1 MFNPWN
7 ALSTLAVQTPE
18 AATDQAAGALETK
31 LVETAGEAAEV
42 ANATGSNGLAVAV
55 LLFKVAVILILP
67 LVLGGFIAKA
77 LKLKDHGGRIAA
89 SLLALSIGVAPLA
102 LHYANPDPLK
112 KPLLKLGIDLAGGAN
127 LVYEVTPT
135 EGKPITD
142 QVMDKMVGAIIQRIN
157 PSGQEEITVR
167 RVGAD
172 RIEVIVPGKDPAT
185 VDAIKASITRLGT
198 LEFYITANRDEDLS
212 IVQQGQALDS
222 GKREVRD
229 SNDNIIAKW
238 LPAFEKNNE
247 PKFLERSDAVRRPVK
262 AQRDTD
268 SGIEQYDTEE
278 YLLLVDPK
286 DLRVSGKFLKSAGTN
301 TSQEDG
307 SQMVT
312 FRFNQL
318 GGHLLGQLTARFKP
332 KPGHPDRGL
341 AIVLD
346 GRVFSAPAIRDTI
359 TDRGQITGDFTS
371 QETKQLADV
380 LNAGALEVP
389 INPKPMSEA
398 TLDPTL
404 GEDVRK
410 KGVQAIMIAAVSVVA
425 FMLLYY
431 RTAGLIAIFCLIMN
445 LFLVLST
452 MMLIEAT
459 FTLPGLAGLVLTIGM
474 AVDANVLIFE
484 RMREEQR
491 RGSSL
496 RMSIRNGFSKA
507 FSTII
512 DANLT
517 TLLTAVILFI
527 IGTDTVRGF
536 AVTLFIGIVMSM
548 FTALFVGR
556 TIFEVAEQ
564 KGWLKKLSMFSFVGE
579 TNWDFVG
586 KRAIAALISCVL
598 IGIGLV
604 AFFVRGANNFD
615 IDFTGGT
622 MVTFQ
627 LDNTADTEKVRSVL
641 STQFKDNFTVERL
654 TLAGEDAG
662 EGGIHFRLRTSESDS
677 EANKDSKLSAEERV
691 SQKVNAAF
699 KAEQG
704 MDLRKV
710 TMTFSDPQAIEVA
723 DDDDPLQALQVRRFN
738 GGSTSEVTFSDE
750 VAVGTITDN
759 LVTAFQTLDSSES
772 SKYGEAAS
780 MFGIEG
786 LEGSGLTASA
796 NAVRKYNK
804 ITVRTEDAIPADDL
818 HDALD
823 SIKSRLS
830 SSPLFDEVNTFAS
843 AVAGEMKDSAV
854 MAIIV
859 SLLAIVGYIW
869 FRFQR
874 ITFGLA
880 AVVALIHDVLIVV
893 GMVAL
898 ASLANGTPFGKLL
911 ILNDFR
917 INLPMVA
924 AFLTVVGYSLN
935 DTIVVFDRIRE
946 VRGKNPD
953 LTEEIV
959 NTSLNQTL
967 SRTLLT
973 SLTTFIVVMILYV
986 IGGEGIHGF
995 AFCLTVG
1002 VLVGTYS
1009 SVYVASPVLIWLMNL
1024 GKSQEA

>member
-18 AATDQAAGALETK
+18 AGTDQAAGALEAK
-31 LVETAGEAAEV
+31 LVETAGEATEV
-42 ANATGSNGLAVAV
+42 ANATGSSGLAVAV
-55 LLFKVAVILILP
+55 LLLKVVVILILP
-67 LVLGGFIAKA
+67 LVLGAFIAKA
-77 LKLKDHGGRIAA
+77 LKLKEQGGRISA
-89 SLLALSIGVAPLA
+89 SLLALSIGISPLA
-102 LHYANPDPLK
+102 LNYLNDVPFEDT
-112 KPLLKLGIDLAGGAN
+112 LKLGIDLAGGAN
-127 LVYEVTPT
+127 LVYEVMPT
-135 EGKPITD
+135 EKPITD
-142 QVMDKMVGAIIQRIN
+142 QIMDKMVGAIIQRIN

-172 RIEVIVPGKDPAT
+172 RIEVIVPGKDTTT
-185 VDAIKASITRLGT
+185 VDAIKAKITRLGT
-198 LEFYITANRDEDLS
+198 LEFYITANRSEDSL
-212 IVQQGQALDS
+212 IVQQGLALPP

-229 SNDNIIAKW
+229 SSDNIIAKW

-247 PKFLERSDAVRRPVK
+247 PKLLERSDVVRRSVK

-268 SGIEQYDTEE
+268 SGIEPYDTEE
-278 YLLLVDPK
+278 YLLLVDRE
-286 DLRVSGKFLKSAGTN
+286 DLRVSGKFLNSAGTAI
-301 TSQEDG
+301 SPEDG
-307 SQMVT
+307 SQLVT
-312 FRFNQL
+312 FRFDQQ
-318 GGHLLGQLTARFKP
+318 GAYRFGQLTTRFKP
-332 KPGHPDRGL
+332 RTGHPDRGL

-346 GRVFSAPAIRDTI
+346 GRVFSSPSIRDTI
-359 TDRGQITGDFTS
+359 TSNGQISGDFTS
-371 QETKQLADV
+371 EETKQLADV

-404 GEDVRK
+404 GEDVRN
-410 KGVQAIMIAAVSVVA
+410 KGVQAIVIAAVSVVG

-431 RTAGLIAIFCLIMN
+431 RTAGLIAIFCLVMN

-452 MMLIEAT
+452 MMVIDAT

-491 RGSSL
+491 RGASL

-579 TNWDFVG
+579 SNWNFVG

-598 IGIGLV
+598 IGVGLV
-604 AFFVRGANNFD
+604 AFFVRGANNYD

-627 LDNTADTEKVRSVL
+627 LDEAANTEKVRSVL
-641 STQFKDNFTVERL
+641 ATQFEDNFTVERL

-662 EGGIHFRLRTSESDS
+662 EGGIHFRLRTSETDS

-691 SQKVNAAF
+691 SQKVNTAF
-699 KAEQG
+699 EAEEG

-710 TMTFSDPQAIEVA
+710 TMTFSDPQLVEVA
-723 DDDDPLQALQVRRFN
+723 DDDDDDLLKAAQISRFK
-738 GGSTSEVTFSDE
+738 GGSASDVTFSDE
-750 VAVGTITDN
+750 VAVGTITDS

-772 SKYGEAAS
+772 SKYEEAAS

-786 LEGSGLTASA
+786 LEGSGLKASA

-804 ITVRTEDAIPADDL
+804 ITIRTEDVIPADDL
-818 HDALD
+818 QSALT
-823 SIKSRLS
+823 SIQSRLD

-843 AVAGEMKDSAV
+843 AVASEMKQSAV

-859 SLLAIVGYIW
+859 SLFAIVGYIW

-874 ITFGLA
+874 ITFGVA
-880 AVVALIHDVLIVV
+880 AVIALIHDVLIVL

-898 ASLANGTPFGKLL
+898 ASLASGTPFGKLL
-911 ILNDFR
+911 LLNDFR

-953 LTEEIV
+953 LTEAIV

-1009 SVYVASPVLIWLMNL
+1009 SVYVASPVLIWLMNY
-1024 GKSQEA
+1024 GKSQKA

>member
-18 AATDQAAGALETK
+18 AGTDQAAGALEAK
-31 LVETAGEAAEV
+31 LVETAGEATEV

-67 LVLGGFIAKA
+67 LILGAFIAKA

-89 SLLALSIGVAPLA
+89 SLLALFIGVAPLA
-102 LHYANPDPLK
+102 LNFVNGVDFK
-112 KPLLKLGIDLAGGAN
+112 DTLKLGIDLAGGAN
-127 LVYEVTPT
+127 LVYEVMPT
-135 EGKPITD
+135 EKPITD

-172 RIEVIVPGKDPAT
+172 RIEVIVPGKDTTT
-185 VDAIKASITRLGT
+185 VDAIKAKITRLGT
-198 LEFYITANRDEDLS
+198 LEFYITANRSEDSL
-212 IVQQGQALDS
+212 IVQQGLALPP

-229 SNDNIIAKW
+229 SSDNIIAKW

-247 PKFLERSDAVRRPVK
+247 PKLLERSDAVRRSVK

-278 YLLLVDPK
+278 YLLLVDRE
-286 DLRVSGKFLKSAGTN
+286 DLRVSGKFLNSAGTAI
-301 TSQEDG
+301 SPEDG
-307 SQMVT
+307 SQLVT
-312 FRFNQL
+312 FRFDQQ
-318 GGHLLGQLTARFKP
+318 GAYRFGQLTTRFKP
-332 KPGHPDRGL
+332 RTGHPDRGL

-346 GRVFSAPAIRDTI
+346 GRVFSSPSIRDTI
-359 TDRGQITGDFTS
+359 TSNGQITGDFTS
-371 QETKQLADV
+371 DETKQLADV

-404 GEDVRK
+404 GEDVRN
-410 KGVQAIMIAAVSVVA
+410 KGVQAIVIAAVSVVG

-431 RTAGLIAIFCLIMN
+431 RTAGLIAIFCLVMN

-452 MMLIEAT
+452 MMVIDAT

-491 RGSSL
+491 RGASL

-507 FSTII
+507 FSTIV

-536 AVTLFIGIVMSM
+536 AVTLFIGIVISM

-579 TNWDFVG
+579 SNWNFVG

-598 IGIGLV
+598 IGVGLF
-604 AFFVRGANNFD
+604 AFFVRGANNYD

-627 LDNTADTEKVRSVL
+627 LDNAANTEKVRSVL
-641 STQFKDNFTVERL
+641 GTQFEDNVTVERL

-662 EGGIHFRLRTSESDS
+662 EDGIHFRLRTSETDS

-691 SQKVNAAF
+691 SQKVNTAF
-699 KAEQG
+699 EAEAG

-710 TMTFSDPQAIEVA
+710 TMTFSQPQPVEVA
-723 DDDDPLQALQVRRFN
+723 DDDDSLLAAQIRRFN
-738 GGSTSEVTFSDE
+738 GGSASEVTFSDE

-759 LVTAFQTLDSSES
+759 LVTAFQTLDSSEN

-786 LEGSGLTASA
+786 LEGSGLEASA

-804 ITVRTEDAIPADDL
+804 ITVRTEDAVPAGDL
-818 HDALD
+818 QAALV
-823 SIKSRLS
+823 SIQSRLG

-843 AVAGEMKDSAV
+843 AVASEMKQSAV

-874 ITFGLA
+874 ITFGVA
-880 AVVALIHDVLIVV
+880 AVVALIHDVLIVL

-898 ASLANGTPFGKLL
+898 ASLASGTPFGKFLL
-911 ILNDFR
+911 LNDFR

-953 LTEEIV
+953 LTEAIV

-1009 SVYVASPVLIWLMNL
+1009 SMYVASPVLIWLMNY
-1024 GKSQEA
+1024 GRSENAGT